1 MKIKSK
7 FLITTWVILFAA
19 SFSCHREKQSEDKNQ
34 KLPQPIT
41 REIGTNDA
49 RERAALTIPQQ
60 KIAPTV
66 AFSSNEKELHEW
78 RAGREAFRIKL
89 FSIPLSTNAARDR
102 ADAWERLAIPDDE
115 LRSSSEQLQ
124 WARMLL
130 DQYANGTQIEKL
142 VFWRLVAYRMSSSHP
157 GAIVRTLGDQ
167 GPSMTG
173 EKLEEMLYSALGLTP
188 SEMPHDQAIAEGLR
202 VIDQAGK

>member
-1 MKIKSK
+1 MKMKSK
-7 FLITTWVILFAA
+7 FLVTTWVILFTL
-19 SFSCHREKQSEDKNQ
+19 SFSCQREKESEVKNQ
-34 KLPQPIT
+34 KSPQPIP
-41 REIGTNDA
+41 REVATTTDP
-49 RERAALTIPQQ
+49 EKAALTTPEQ
-60 KIAPTV
+60 KIAPTFT
-66 AFSSNEKELHEW
+66 FSSNEKELHEW

-89 FSIPLSTNAARDR
+89 FSIPLSTTAARDR

-142 VFWRLVAYRMSSSHP
+142 VFWRLVAYRMSSYHP

-188 SEMPHDQAIAEGLR
+188 SEMPYDQAIAEGLR
-202 VIDQAGK
+202 VIDQAVK

>member
-1 MKIKSK
+1 MKMKSK
-7 FLITTWVILFAA
+7 FLVTTWVILFAL
-19 SFSCHREKQSEDKNQ
+19 SSSCQREKESEVKNQ

-41 REIGTNDA
+41 HEVTTTADP
-49 RERAALTIPQQ
+49 EKAALTTPRQ

-66 AFSSNEKELHEW
+66 AFSSNNKELYEW

-89 FSIPLSTNAARDR
+89 FSIPLSTTAARDR
-102 ADAWERLAIPDDE
+102 ADAWEKLAIPDDE

-124 WARMLL
+124 GARMLL

-142 VFWRLVAYRMSSSHP
+142 VFWRLVAYRISSHRP

-188 SEMPHDQAIAEGLR
+188 SETPYDQAIAEGLK
-202 VIDQAGK
+202 VIDQAVK